1 MGRRPQEALRGL
13 SEVEREEV
21 ERLSRS
27 DSERVDRVRRA
38 TAVLAVAEGRPF
50 VAAAN
55 QAGMASGST
64 VTGLVRRFNRRGL
77 AALGIAAGRG
87 RRPTYDAAAR
97 ATIVAT
103 AQRRPDRRPP
113 TPAGRP
119 CTATWSLNTLERT
132 VRREGLSQIGATTI
146 RRVLHA
152 AGSSYQRS
160 RTWCPTGTAVRQR
173 KSGPV
178 TVADPQ
184 TEQKRG

>member
-103 AQRRPDRRPP
+103 AQRRPDRRQD
-113 TPAGRP
+113 G
-119 CTATWSLNTLERT
+119 TATWSLNTLERT